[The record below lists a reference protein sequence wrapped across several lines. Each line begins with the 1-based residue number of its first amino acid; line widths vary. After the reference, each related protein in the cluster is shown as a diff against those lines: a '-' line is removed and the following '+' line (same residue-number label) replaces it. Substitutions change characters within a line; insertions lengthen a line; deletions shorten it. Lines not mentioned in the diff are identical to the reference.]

1 VSHGILTIGGIVS
14 LLLGSMMLIRTTSG
28 LELARISRIVIFFAT
43 GVTAIFFLFII
54 GIGLKAQRRKV
65 VTGKQGFDGS
75 TGIAM
80 ATLNPEGIIMLDGEI
95 WNAESVSGEIKE
107 GERVKVREMKNL
119 KVYVEKISI

>member
-1 VSHGILTIGGIVS
+1 
-14 LLLGSMMLIRTTSG
+14 MMLIRTTSG

-80 ATLNPEGIIMLDGEI
+80 ATRNPEGIIMLDGEKG
-95 WNAESVSGEIKE
+95 NAESVSGEIKE

>member
-1 VSHGILTIGGIVS
+1 
-14 LLLGSMMLIRTTSG
+14 
-28 LELARISRIVIFFAT
+28 
-43 GVTAIFFLFII
+43 
-54 GIGLKAQRRKV
+54 
-65 VTGKQGFDGS
+65 
-75 TGIAM
+75 IAM